1 MVMTDVTVA
10 MALVMVDVVNMAN
23 VMVMEVIVVMMK
35 R

>member
-10 MALVMVDVVNMAN
+10 MALVMVDVVYMAN

>member
-1 MVMTDVTVA
+1 MTVA
-10 MALVMVDVVNMAN
+10 MALVMDDVVNMAN

>member
-1 MVMTDVTVA
+1 MTVA